1 VLLRSNI
8 QKNVAKKAIKLTL
21 FTGSYR
27 AQVKGKRVINE
38 MPPNNQQPTTQL
50 SVKERRRQ

>member
-27 AQVKGKRVINE
+27 EQVKGKRVIKE
-38 MPPNNQQPTTQL
+38 TAKQPTTQL